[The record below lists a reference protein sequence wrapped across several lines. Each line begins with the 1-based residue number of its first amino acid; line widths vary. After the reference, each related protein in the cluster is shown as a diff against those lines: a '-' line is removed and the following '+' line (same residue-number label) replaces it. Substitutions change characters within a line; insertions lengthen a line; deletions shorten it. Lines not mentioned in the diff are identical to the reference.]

1 MANFVDYSYSSSDSG
16 ESDYSGKSQCLDFSY
31 AMINSESLS
40 HNLEAIIC
48 ESGSHLKRPDCYE
61 SMILQHNRLT
71 TLPDSVAL
79 FINIKMLNLSGNN
92 ITFIPDSILMLKNL
106 TSLIAKNNRL
116 EDDGIPKNLG
126 ICKTLRE
133 VNFSG
138 NTLTRFPEQLLEL
151 DKLKFLYVGGNQISV
166 IPNTIGR
173 LQRYKYFLVFICF
186 CN

>member
-48 ESGSHLKRPDCYE
+48 ESGSHLKRADYYE
-61 SMILQHNRLT
+61 SMILQHNRLN
-71 TLPDSVAL
+71 TLPDSVA
-79 FINIKMLNLSGNN
+79 FFVNIKLLNLSGNN
-92 ITFIPDSILMLKNL
+92 LTFIPDSILMLKNL

-138 NTLTRFPEQLLEL
+138 NCLTRFPEQLLEL
-151 DKLKFLYVGGNQISV
+151 DGLKFLYVGGNQISV

-173 LQRYKYFLVFICF
+173 LQRYIFQFFFISF
-186 CN
+186 